1 MRKINS
7 NTIVAAVSLLF
18 IITLISSCYYD
29 NQEELHPNVNSTG
42 GCDTTGVLTYT
53 KNIAPIMIE
62 SCGANNLGCHQV
74 STSSNFN
81 IGLNSYADIIAI
93 DTTQL
98 MSSINQDGKFSKMP
112 KGANKLAACQ
122 IAIIQK
128 WVNTGKQN

>member
-1 MRKINS
+1 MKIN
-7 NTIVAAVSLLF
+7 NVNAIVAAVSLLF
-18 IITLISSCYYD
+18 IVTFISSCYYD
-29 NQEELHPNVNSTG
+29 NQEELHPSFG
-42 GCDTTGVLTYT
+42 GCDSIGIITYT
-53 KNIAPIMIE
+53 KNIAPIMQE
-62 SCGANNLGCHQV
+62 NCGSNNSGCHQN

-98 MSSINQDGKFSKMP
+98 MSTITQDGNYTMMP
-112 KGANKLAACQ
+112 KGGSKLADCQ